1 MITIET
7 IIAAPVEKV
16 WAMWSEPQ
24 HIQQWNFAGDDWH
37 CPKSV
42 VDLRTGGSFV
52 STMAARDGSFSF
64 DFGGV
69 YESVEMHKCIAV
81 LLGDGRKWI
90 TTFESHESGTRV
102 VEAFEP
108 ENQNPEE
115 MQQAGWQM
123 ILDRFKGYVE
133 AN

>member
-1 MITIET
+1 
-7 IIAAPVEKV
+7 
-16 WAMWSEPQ
+16 
-24 HIQQWNFAGDDWH
+24 
-37 CPKSV
+37 
-42 VDLRTGGSFV
+42 
-52 STMAARDGSFSF
+52 
-64 DFGGV
+64 
-69 YESVEMHKCIAV
+69 
-81 LLGDGRKWI
+81 LGDGRKWI
-90 TTFESHESGTRV
+90 TTFEAHESGTRV